1 MRLLSFAGAAAGLLS
16 SAPLVAL
23 SVSALLASAA
33 PFQDDRLPEL
43 TERTLD
49 GLYEAI
55 LPSEEDEAWRRL
67 PWHTTYWEG
76 VIAAQEA
83 DKPILLFAMN
93 GHPFGC
99 T

>member
-1 MRLLSFAGAAAGLLS
+1 MRATTFTGTLVGSITAVLAAGL
-16 SAPLVAL
+16 ATI
-23 SVSALLASAA
+23 LLAAA
-33 PFQDDRLPEL
+33 PQEDERLPEL

-67 PWHTTYWEG
+67 PWHTTFWEG